1 MRRMCL
7 STLFLCVF
15 LAHPAQA
22 QIGKNVPIKAG
33 TPEDKALAEINATSD
48 AAQKVALME
57 QFVADFGNTDMVIVG
72 YDLLVNYYLNA
83 KNYDKAF
90 EYGDKLF
97 AADPDNSANGVNM
110 VRAAQE
116 KGDLGKLFDYGEKT
130 GNIVARYRAQG
141 PPEGTSAEDWA
152 QQKART
158 LSDIKDNLAY
168 VEQSLFSAAYK
179 TADRQ
184 ARLVLLTRF
193 ATAFPESNY
202 ALPAMQVAATSY
214 QQAQNY
220 PKMLEVANKILA
232 RDANNLAMLILL
244 SDYFSEKG
252 EQLDKAEGYAKK
264 AVELVGSAKKP
275 EGVTDEQFQQ
285 QLALQ
290 KGLALSSLGEIYI
303 NRKRDALALENFK
316 AATPLLKPDA
326 FTYARNQ
333 YRMGFA
339 LLNLKRTAEARAA
352 LTEAASINSPY
363 KALAQEKLKELPAA
377 AKTGRRKS

>member
-1 MRRMCL
+1 MRSIWL
-7 STLFLCVF
+7 TTFALCAI

-22 QIGKNVPIKAG
+22 QIGRNVPIQAG

-48 AAQKVALME
+48 PAQKVALME
-57 QFVADFGNTDMVIVG
+57 KFVSDFGNTDMAIVG

-97 AADPDNSANGVNM
+97 SVDPDNFSNGVNL
-110 VRAAQE
+110 VRGAQE
-116 KGDLGKLFDYGEKT
+116 KGDIGKLFEYGEKVT
-130 GNIVARYRAQG
+130 QLVARYRAQA
-141 PPEGTSAEDWA
+141 PPAGMSAEDWA
-152 QQKART
+152 QHKTHT
-158 LSDIKDNLAY
+158 LDDIKDNLTY
-168 VEQSLFSAAYK
+168 IEQSLFSAAYK
-179 TADRQ
+179 TTDPQTRP
-184 ARLVLLTRF
+184 VLLIRF
-193 ATAFPESNY
+193 ATAFPDSRY
-202 ALPAMQVAATSY
+202 AIQSMETAATSY

-220 PKMLEVANKILA
+220 PKMLEVADKILQ
-232 RDANNLAMLILL
+232 RDTNNLAMLMLL

-252 EQLDKAEGYAKK
+252 EQLDKAEGYAKI
-264 AVELVGSAKKP
+264 ALDILAAAKKP
-275 EGVTDEQFQQ
+275 EGVMDEQWQQ
-285 QLALQ
+285 QVALR

-316 AATPLLKPDA
+316 AAAPLLKPDP

-363 KALAQEKLKELPAA
+363 KALAQEKLKEIPPAA
-377 AKTGRRKS
+377 RTGRRKS

>member
-57 QFVADFGNTDMVIVG
+57 QFVADSGNSDMVIVG

-97 AADPDNSANGVNM
+97 AADPDNFANGVNM